1 MGNQGLNNV
10 RTQLQKRKQIIL
22 RKSGKSTLLHA
33 TVFKNWWYSERAQST
48 YLVCAGNG
56 SRKNVIL
63 KATISVK
70 NVMVHYCE
78 YHSGIL
84 REEIKYWKK
93 SEIEAENKNLPAWQL
108 QISDWN
114 PVLFCSWCFHS
125 TAQWQTCYQFQ
136 FQVIKMASQSVQ
148 VQKTS
153 PKLSPD
159 QNIQ

>member
-1 MGNQGLNNV
+1 MSVKEVMVIATPACWKKNLKNSYILKERENGIWFRFLFRINMGNQGLNNV

-70 NVMVHYCE
+70 KVMVHYCE

-84 REEIKYWKK
+84 REEIKYVLKK
-93 SEIEAENKNLPAWQL
+93 IGNRGGK
-108 QISDWN
+108 
-114 PVLFCSWCFHS
+114 
-125 TAQWQTCYQFQ
+125 
-136 FQVIKMASQSVQ
+136 
-148 VQKTS
+148 
-153 PKLSPD
+153 
-159 QNIQ
+159 